1 MDKAPKFKLLTLK
14 NQDPF
19 LNRLESV
26 EAVLT
31 NYLAEEDDR
40 EIEKC
45 LTNVQQAIFWYQ
57 LAFPDI
63 EQPDEDE
70 EGDLEKIPTPYCKGN
85 TGIP

>member
-26 EAVLT
+26 EAILTDVL
-31 NYLAEEDDR
+31 YEEDDR

-70 EGDLEKIPTPYCKGN
+70 EEDLEKNLVPYCKGN
-85 TGIP
+85 TGSP